1 MEGGDFQ
8 KDAECL
14 EENREI
20 LHKLPE
26 LLLNHLDFYK
36 KAHEDDSTEVS
47 RSLKDGNFQDDIENF
62 KVASFEFVEL
72 LTKLKQNFTTILSR
86 PEVETPT
93 IFDDKKPSNFDL
105 FVAEQCQKTV
115 SDKVSQIASRK
126 TYQAAM
132 TRFNV
137 EN

>member
-1 MEGGDFQ
+1 
-8 KDAECL
+8 
-14 EENREI
+14 
-20 LHKLPE
+20 LPE

-86 PEVETPT
+86 PELETPS

-105 FVAEQCQKTV
+105 FVTEQCQKTV
-115 SDKVSQIASRK
+115 SEKVSLIANRK
-126 TYQAAM
+126 TYEAAM
-132 TRFNV
+132 ARFNV
-137 EN
+137 DN